1 MLGQGTV
8 TIGGNQWNVE
18 VANTTSELTT
28 GLSGRASIPAGT
40 GMLFVLPVRQTIT
53 VQTNQMLFPLDIIF
67 IKDNLVLDIAQN
79 IEPGNLVEEA
89 TPCDMF
95 LEINAGEAALVEVG
109 DAVNVEITTPPQAP
123 GFDFSSIIAF
133 AIPLTILGFV
143 SGMLFEGS
151 SEKELSSGHH
161 SIHGEPRDRLV
172 EKYGTWAV
180 GRAEAVCPEGD
191 VACVTREAK
200 RLSEVY
206 RSRYSEEAT

>member
-1 MLGQGTV
+1 MLRTALV
-8 TIGGNQWNVE
+8 TIDENQWNVE

-28 GLSGRASIPAGT
+28 GLSGRASIPTGT
-40 GMLFVLPVRQTIT
+40 GMLFILPVRQTIT

-151 SEKELSSGHH
+151 SEKERH

>member
-1 MLGQGTV
+1 MLGTALV
-8 TIGGNQWNVE
+8 TIDENQWNVE

-151 SEKELSSGHH
+151 PEKERH